1 MTRRLSPAA
10 ARRVAVHAQG
20 LALPRRATAGP
31 AALRKVISRLG
42 VLQLDTVNVFE
53 RSHYLP
59 LLSRLGPL

>member
-1 MTRRLSPAA
+1 MTRRLSPA
-10 ARRVAVHAQG
+10 
-20 LALPRRATAGP
+20 

-53 RSHYLP
+53 RSHYLS